1 MDHQDHISATCSFYK
16 AEVSNIMDEVLR
28 IIDRLNE
35 FATDAKRDSQLE
47 WPAYCEVFKMP
58 GERLAAPDQSS

>member
-1 MDHQDHISATCSFYK
+1 MPSHDVSATTNFYK

-35 FATDAKRDSQLE
+35 FGDEAKSDAQLE

-58 GERLAAPDQSS
+58 NENL